1 MIDQASVEELRV
13 RSRTFCARSER
24 VSEPGRLG
32 QGDVRTDLAVEA
44 RDLARERLGTE
55 PDGITSGEEKGQYAK
70 AITVKVLTPEAERV
84 TGKKMGTYV
93 TIHCPDIRVSQKEA
107 KEEVARFLSSH
118 LKQMLNDLGVGPED
132 EVLVAGLGN
141 WNATPDAI
149 GPMVVG
155 KLLVTR
161 HLHRVLPPEK
171 RGGLRSVSAI
181 SPGVLGL
188 TGIETAEI
196 IGSVVEK
203 TKPKAVIVIDALAA
217 RSTTRIGT
225 SVQIGNTGISPGSGV
240 GNRRF
245 GITAESVGVPVI
257 AIGVPTVVDVTT
269 IVMDVLGAIS
279 RSGDQNVLELPPDR
293 MRDAV
298 VNMIGPDMSQ
308 MVVTP
313 KEVDVIVE
321 MMSTV
326 VAGGMNTALHEGL
339 TEDEIYE
346 YLH

>member
-1 MIDQASVEELRV
+1 M
-13 RSRTFCARSER
+13 SRAFHSRFER
-24 VSEPGRLG
+24 VVGPGGPELG
-32 QGDVRTDLAVEA
+32 SVRTDLAVEA
-44 RDLARERLGTE
+44 RDLASERVGRE
-55 PDGITSGEEKGQYAK
+55 PDGIISEEESGEYAK
-70 AITVKVLTPEAERV
+70 AVTVKVMTPEAERV
-84 TGKKMGTYV
+84 TGKQIGTYV
-93 TIHCPDIRVSQKEA
+93 TIECPDIRMSPKAA
-107 KEEVARFLSSH
+107 KDEVAKFLSSN
-118 LKQMLNDLGVGPED
+118 LASMLRDSGVTPDD

-141 WNATPDAI
+141 WNATPDAV
-149 GPMVVG
+149 GPAVVG

-161 HLHRVLPPEK
+161 HLSKVLPPEK
-171 RGGLRSVSAI
+171 RGGLRSVSAL

-196 IGSVVEK
+196 IASVVEK
-203 TKPKAVIVIDALAA
+203 TRPKAVVVIDALAA
-217 RSTTRIGT
+217 RSTSRIGT
-225 SVQIGNTGISPGSGV
+225 SVQIGNTGIHPGSGV

-245 GITAESVGVPVI
+245 GITADSLGIPVI
-257 AIGVPTVVDVTT
+257 AVGVPTVVDVTT
-269 IVMDVLGAIS
+269 IIMDVLEIMGKT
-279 RSGDQNVLELPPDR
+279 GDSSVTQMPANR
-293 MRDAV
+293 MREAV

-326 VAGGMNTALHEGL
+326 VAGGLNTALHEAL

>member
-1 MIDQASVEELRV
+1 MIDWRSFEELRV
-13 RSRTFCARSER
+13 NSGMLHRRSEL
-24 VSEPGRLG
+24 VEQAKGFGRAS
-32 QGDVRTDLAVEA
+32 VRTDLAVEA
-44 RDLARERLGTE
+44 RDLARERLGAE
-55 PDGITSGEEKGQYAK
+55 PDGIVSDEEKGDFAR
-70 AITVKVLTPEAERV
+70 AITVRVLTPEAERV
-84 TGKKMGTYV
+84 TGKRMGTYV
-93 TIHCPDIRVSQKEA
+93 TIHCPDIRVSPKEA
-107 KEEVARFLSSH
+107 KEEVAKFLSSK
-118 LKQMLNDLGVGPED
+118 LSQMMAELGIGPED

-149 GPMVVG
+149 GPTVVG

-196 IGSVVEK
+196 IASVVEK
-203 TKPKAVIVIDALAA
+203 TRPRAAIVVDALAA

-225 SVQIGNTGISPGSGV
+225 SVQIGNTGINPGSGV

-245 GITAESVGVPVI
+245 GITAESLGIPVI
-257 AIGVPTVVDVTT
+257 AVGVPTVVDVTT
-269 IVMDVLGAIS
+269 IVMDVLGAIG
-279 RSGDQNVLELPPDR
+279 RGEDQNITELPPDR

-313 KEVDVIVE
+313 KEIDVIVE

-326 VAGGMNTALHEGL
+326 VAGGMNTALHQAL

>member
-1 MIDQASVEELRV
+1 VNSTMLHR
-13 RSRTFCARSER
+13 RSEQ
-24 VSEPGRLG
+24 VEQVKGFGRPS
-32 QGDVRTDLAVEA
+32 VRTDLALEA
-44 RDLARERLGTE
+44 RDLARERLGAE
-55 PDGITSGEEKGQYAK
+55 PDGIVSDEEKGDFAK
-70 AITVKVLTPEAERV
+70 AITVRVLTPDAERV

-93 TIHCPDIRVSQKEA
+93 TIHCSDIRVSQKEA
-107 KEEVARFLSSH
+107 KEEVAKFLSSK
-118 LKQMLNDLGVGPED
+118 LSQMLRELGVGPED

-149 GPMVVG
+149 GPTVVG

-196 IGSVVEK
+196 IASVVEK
-203 TKPKAVIVIDALAA
+203 TKPKAVIAVDALAA

-225 SVQIGNTGISPGSGV
+225 SVQIGNTGINPGSGV

-245 GITAESVGVPVI
+245 GVTAESLGVPVI

-269 IVMDVLGAIS
+269 IVMDVLAAIN
-279 RSGDQNVLELPPDR
+279 RGEDQNIAELPPDR

-313 KEVDVIVE
+313 KEIDVIVE

-326 VAGGMNTALHEGL
+326 VAGGMNTALHEAL